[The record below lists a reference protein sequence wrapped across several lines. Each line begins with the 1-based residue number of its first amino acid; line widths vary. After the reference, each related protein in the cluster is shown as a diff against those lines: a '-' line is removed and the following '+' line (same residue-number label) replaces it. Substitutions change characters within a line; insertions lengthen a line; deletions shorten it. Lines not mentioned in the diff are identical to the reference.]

1 MAPPANRRSGHSRRA
16 QYRSFFG
23 YLAGVLGAL
32 IGIVLLILSI
42 RNPDLFS
49 GPRSVASSAVEPA
62 GTASAQTRKAGRD
75 VFSVLEGYVL
85 AGPRYD
91 KQRRELALAR
101 TELAEAQAIK
111 AENRRLKRLLKI
123 AETEVRPVAVTRLI
137 GSTAAS
143 SRRFA
148 TIGLGRRSG
157 VATGM
162 PVRSHLGLVGRVLQA
177 GAGNARVLLVTD
189 TQSLV
194 PVRRAQD
201 DVAAFAQGRGDGT
214 LQVRLISL
222 GINPLKKG
230 DVLVT
235 SGAGGLYRTGIPV
248 AVVTELTADGGRARV
263 LSDPAATDYVI
274 VEPVSAL
281 PSTAPP
287 PAASAEAA
295 TDPAP
300 EEEAP

>member
-16 QYRSFFG
+16 QYSSFFG

-32 IGIVLLILSI
+32 IGIVLLIISI
-42 RNPDLFS
+42 RSPDLFS
-49 GPRSVASSAVEPA
+49 GPRSVATAVVEPA

-85 AGPRYD
+85 AGTRYD
-91 KQRRELALAR
+91 KLRRELALAR
-101 TELAEAQAIK
+101 AGLAETQAIK
-111 AENRRLKRLLKI
+111 AENRRLKGLLRI
-123 AETEVRPVAVTRLI
+123 AETELEPVAVTRLI

-148 TIGLGRRSG
+148 TIPVGSRQG
-157 VATGM
+157 VANGM
-162 PVRSHLGLVGRVLQA
+162 PVRSQLGLVGRVLQA
-177 GAGNARVLLVTD
+177 GAGNARVLLITD

-201 DVAAFAQGRGDGT
+201 DVAAFAQGRGDGA
-214 LQVRLISL
+214 LVVRLISL

-248 AVVTELTADGGRARV
+248 AVVTSLTADGARARV

-274 VEPVSAL
+274 VEPASAL
-281 PSTAPP
+281 TAPAKSESP
-287 PAASAEAA
+287 APAA
-295 TDPAP
+295 AP
-300 EEEAP
+300 EGTAP